1 MRIVSYGKTFVDNV
15 TVDTKLSNGQLGIC
29 TAYGTALPT
38 TGRPES
44 FVIMSA
50 IPTKDGEFMNQRGVD
65 INPFNFT
72 YNVRKYTEKDQKETI
87 ILKGLTNPALKP
99 AEGIV
104 YNADAEFCGAIE
116 ICSSEEYRQGLTVN
130 PNPQIVQIPVRIH
143 ATDTVDRLVEKIKKN
158 LSLTAYNKELFDITI
173 EKADGA
179 VQITVVAKKPT
190 KLTMNVFGIL
200 ADQKANG
207 TITVE
212 HTKLSGFLADVALS
226 DEDLRYSLINM
237 GWNPHDEWQKAWG
250 IGDPKVGFDK
260 VAYLVISTAEFNQF
274 PEIAADNNSPRKFQ
288 IIVGTEAVIDAV
300 VDKLEAI
307 KTLAKGSGDNAI
319 SLNTAT
325 D

>member
-38 TGRPES
+38 TGRPEP

-50 IPTKDGEFMNQRGVD
+50 IPTKDGGFMNQRGVD

-72 YNVRKYTEKDQKETI
+72 YNVRKYTETDQKETI

-99 AEGIV
+99 VEGIV

-116 ICSSEEYRQGLTVN
+116 ICSSEEYRHGLTVN

-143 ATDTVDRLVEKIKKN
+143 ATDTVDRLIEKIKKN

-207 TITVE
+207 TITVK
-212 HTKLSGFLADVALS
+212 HT
-226 DEDLRYSLINM
+226 
-237 GWNPHDEWQKAWG
+237 
-250 IGDPKVGFDK
+250 
-260 VAYLVISTAEFNQF
+260 
-274 PEIAADNNSPRKFQ
+274 
-288 IIVGTEAVIDAV
+288 
-300 VDKLEAI
+300 
-307 KTLAKGSGDNAI
+307 
-319 SLNTAT
+319 
-325 D
+325 

>member
-1 MRIVSYGKTFVDNV
+1 MSRG
-15 TVDTKLSNGQLGIC
+15 LGDV
-29 TAYGTALPT
+29 YK
-38 TGRPES
+38 R
-44 FVIMSA
+44 
-50 IPTKDGEFMNQRGVD
+50 Q
-65 INPFNFT
+65 
-72 YNVRKYTEKDQKETI
+72 
-87 ILKGLTNPALKP
+87 
-99 AEGIV
+99 IV

-116 ICSSEEYRQGLTVN
+116 ICSSEEYRHGLTVN

-300 VDKLEAI
+300 VNKLEAV
-307 KTLAKGSGDNAI
+307 KTLAKGFDDNAI